1 VSEPPVRARSIA
13 RRLIAAAAL
22 WVVLMLVV
30 GGLLLSNLFREP
42 IEQNFDQRLGFLLD
56 TLIAAVDLTPSGQA
70 IQRQSMG
77 EPRFLR
83 QYSGWYWQVVRLE
96 DSTVLSRSRSMWDF
110 EISLPEAGGSN
121 AAERSY
127 TLDGPLGQNLQI
139 LEKRITEEGV
149 PGAYLFLVGTDRA
162 DLVAAIGAFNITLLW
177 SLGVLGVGLIGAIF
191 LQVRFGLLPLQRIR
205 QALADVRDGRAE
217 RLAGD
222 FPSEIRPLADELNGL
237 LDHTN
242 EVLARARAHVGNLAH
257 ALKTPL
263 AVLTNEGEK
272 PSDDMAAVVNQ
283 QTALMRRHVDHHL
296 ARARAIGQAS
306 LLRGQTPLL
315 PVLQSL
321 ARTLEKIH
329 DRAGI
334 TITVNA
340 QDQLAFRGEQNDL
353 EEMLG
358 NLLDNAC
365 TWAASRVTLQAEA
378 VSAAGAGG
386 LQIRLIIDDD
396 GPGIASD
403 LRVEIFDR
411 GRRGDETKPGSGL
424 GLAIV
429 RDIATLYGGL
439 VEIGDIPGDGPGN
452 PPKSGLRA
460 ILTLPGTRLAEPDP
474 A

>member
-1 VSEPPVRARSIA
+1 LSRAKSIA
-13 RRLIAAAAL
+13 GRLIAAAAL

-42 IEQNFDQRLGFLLD
+42 IEQSFEQRLGFLLD
-56 TLIAAVDLTPSGQA
+56 TLIASVDLTPAGRA
-70 IQRQSMG
+70 VQRQPMG

-83 QYSGWYWQVVRLE
+83 QYSGWYWQVSRAA
-96 DSTVLSRSRSMWDF
+96 DGSVLSRSRSMWDF
-110 EISLPEAGGSN
+110 EIAVPARTQGDP
-121 AAERSY
+121 AERSY
-127 TLDGPLGQNLQI
+127 ARDGPLEQDLQV
-139 LEKRITEEGV
+139 LEKRITEDGV
-149 PGAYLFLVGTDRA
+149 PGAFIFLVATDRA
-162 DLVAAIGAFNITLLW
+162 DLVAAIEAFNITLLW
-177 SLGVLGVGLIGAIF
+177 SLGVLGAGLITAIF

-205 QALADVRDGRAE
+205 LALADVRDGRAE

-222 FPSEIRPLADELNGL
+222 FPNEIRPLADELNGL
-237 LDHTN
+237 LDHTH

-272 PSDDMAAVVNQ
+272 PSEDVAAVVGQ

-306 LLRGQTPLL
+306 LLRSQIPLL

-334 TITVNA
+334 TIVVHA
-340 QDQLAFRGEQNDL
+340 EDRLAFRGEQNDL

-365 TWAASRVTLQAEA
+365 KWAQSEVALRADS
-378 VSAAGAGG
+378 VSGTAAGGF
-386 LQIRLIIDDD
+386 QIRIVIDDD
-396 GPGIASD
+396 GPGIAPE
-403 LRVEIFDR
+403 LRREIFNR
-411 GRRGDETKPGSGL
+411 GKRGDESKPGSGL

-429 RDIATLYGGL
+429 RDIAALYGGQA
-439 VEIGDIPGDGPGN
+439 EIGDAPTG
-452 PPKSGLRA
+452 GLRA
-460 ILTLPGTRLAEPDP
+460 ILTLPGARLAESDP
-474 A
+474 T

>member
-1 VSEPPVRARSIA
+1 VPQSPVRAKSIA
-13 RRLIAAAAL
+13 GRLIAAAAL
-22 WVVLMLVV
+22 WVALMLVV

-42 IEQNFDQRLGFLLD
+42 IEQSFEQRLGFLLD
-56 TLIAAVDLTPSGQA
+56 TLIAAVDLTPDGQA
-70 IQRQSMG
+70 IQRQPMG

-83 QYSGWYWQVVRLE
+83 QYSGWYWQVGSLE
-96 DSTVLSRSRSMWDF
+96 SGKVLGRSRSMWDF
-110 EISLPEAGGSN
+110 EIPLPAAGGN
-121 AAERSY
+121 DATERSY
-127 TLDGPLGQNLQI
+127 ALDGPLSQKLQV

-149 PGAYLFLVGTDRA
+149 PGAYVFLVATDRA

-177 SLGVLGVGLIGAIF
+177 SLGVLGVGLIAAIF

-205 QALADVRDGRAE
+205 RALADVRDGRAD

-222 FPSEIRPLADELNGL
+222 FPNEIRPLADELNGL

-263 AVLTNEGEK
+263 AVLTNEGER
-272 PSDDMAAVVNQ
+272 PSEDVAAVVNQ

-306 LLRGQTPLL
+306 LLRSHIPLL

-329 DRAGI
+329 ERAGV
-334 TITVNA
+334 TITVDA
-340 QDQLAFRGEQNDL
+340 EERLAFRGEQNDL

-365 TWAASRVTLQAEA
+365 KWAASEVTLRAES
-378 VSAAGAGG
+378 VSAPGAGG
-386 LQIRLIIDDD
+386 LQIRLVIDDD
-396 GPGIASD
+396 GPGIAPD
-403 LRVEIFDR
+403 LRSEIFDR

-429 RDIATLYGGL
+429 RDIATLYGGH
-439 VEIGDIPGDGPGN
+439 VDIGDIPGN
-452 PPKSGLRA
+452 PPESGLRA
-460 ILTLPGTRLAEPDP
+460 ILTLPGARAH
-474 A
+474 

>member
-1 VSEPPVRARSIA
+1 
-13 RRLIAAAAL
+13 
-22 WVVLMLVV
+22 
-30 GGLLLSNLFREP
+30 
-42 IEQNFDQRLGFLLD
+42 
-56 TLIAAVDLTPSGQA
+56 
-70 IQRQSMG
+70 
-77 EPRFLR
+77 
-83 QYSGWYWQVVRLE
+83 
-96 DSTVLSRSRSMWDF
+96 MWDF
-110 EISLPEAGGSN
+110 EIPLPEAGGPGG
-121 AAERSY
+121 AERSY
-127 TLDGPLGQNLQI
+127 ALDGPLGQKLHV
-139 LEKRITEEGV
+139 LEKRITEEGI
-149 PGAYLFLVGTDRA
+149 PGAYVFLVATDRA

-177 SLGVLGVGLIGAIF
+177 SLGVLGMGLIAAIF

-222 FPSEIRPLADELNGL
+222 FPNEIRPLADELNGL

-263 AVLTNEGEK
+263 SVLTNEGEK
-272 PSDDMAAVVNQ
+272 PSADVTAVVRQ

-306 LLRGQTPLL
+306 LLRGQIPLL

-329 DRAGI
+329 DRSGI
-334 TITVNA
+334 SITV
-340 QDQLAFRGEQNDL
+340 DSDDRLAFRGEQNDL

-365 TWAASRVTLQAEA
+365 NWANSRVTLQTEA

-396 GPGIASD
+396 GPGIAPD
-403 LRVEIFDR
+403 LRPEIFDR

-429 RDIATLYGGL
+429 RDIAMLYGGH
-439 VEIGDIPGDGPGN
+439 VEIGDAPTG
-452 PPKSGLRA
+452 GLRA
-460 ILTLPGTRLAEPDP
+460 ILTLPGARIAATGP

>member
-1 VSEPPVRARSIA
+1 MPETPVRAKSIA
-13 RRLIAAAAL
+13 VRLIAAATL
-22 WVVLMLVV
+22 WVALMLVV

-42 IEQNFDQRLGFLLD
+42 IEQSFEQRLGFLLD
-56 TLIAAVDLTPSGQA
+56 TLIAAVDLTPEGRA
-70 IQRQSMG
+70 LQRQPMG
-77 EPRFLR
+77 EPRFLQ
-83 QYSGWYWQVVRLE
+83 QYSGWYWQVGRLE
-96 DSTVLSRSRSMWDF
+96 DATVLNRSRSMWDF
-110 EISLPEAGGSN
+110 EIPLPATGER
-121 AAERSY
+121 AAPERSY
-127 TLDGPLGQNLQI
+127 ALDGPLGQKLQV
-139 LEKRITEEGV
+139 LEKRITEDGV
-149 PGAYLFLVGTDRA
+149 PGAYVFLVATDRA

-177 SLGVLGVGLIGAIF
+177 SLGVLGVGLIAAIF

-222 FPSEIRPLADELNGL
+222 FPNEIRPLADELNGL
-237 LDHTN
+237 LDHTT

-272 PSDDMAAVVNQ
+272 PSADVAAVVSQ

-306 LLRGQTPLL
+306 LLRGQIPLL

-329 DRAGI
+329 DRSGI
-334 TITVNA
+334 TINVGA
-340 QDQLAFRGEQNDL
+340 EDRLVFRGEQNDL

-365 TWAASRVTLQAEA
+365 KWAKSRVTLRADS

-386 LQIRLIIDDD
+386 LKIRIIIEDD
-396 GPGIASD
+396 GPGIAPD
-403 LRVEIFDR
+403 LRGEIFDR

-429 RDIATLYGGL
+429 RDIATLYGGQ
-439 VEIGDIPGDGPGN
+439 VEIADIPDDAPH
-452 PPKSGLRA
+452 SGLRA
-460 ILTLPGTRLAEPDP
+460 ILTLPGARMADTGP

>member
-1 VSEPPVRARSIA
+1 MAVPETPVRAKSIA
-13 RRLIAAAAL
+13 VRLIAAASL
-22 WVVLMLVV
+22 WIGLMLVV

-42 IEQNFDQRLGFLLD
+42 IEQSFEQRLGFLLD
-56 TLIAAVDLTPSGQA
+56 TLIAAIDLTPDGRA
-70 IQRQSMG
+70 LQRQPME
-77 EPRFLR
+77 EPRFLQ
-83 QYSGWYWQVVRLE
+83 QYSGWYWQVSRVE
-96 DSTVLSRSRSMWDF
+96 NGKVLSQSRSMWDF
-110 EISLPEAGGSN
+110 EIPLP
-121 AAERSY
+121 AAVGRRATGQSY
-127 TLDGPLGQNLQI
+127 ALDGPLSQKLQV

-149 PGAYLFLVGTDRA
+149 PGAYMFLVATDRS

-177 SLGVLGVGLIGAIF
+177 SLGVLGLGLIAAIV
-191 LQVRFGLLPLQRIR
+191 LQVRFGLAPLQRIR

-237 LDHTN
+237 LDHTSD
-242 EVLARARAHVGNLAH
+242 VLARARAHVGNLAH

-272 PSDDMAAVVNQ
+272 PSPEMTAVVSQ

-306 LLRGQTPLL
+306 LLRGQIPIL
-315 PVLQSL
+315 PVLLSL

-329 DRAGI
+329 DRSGI
-334 TITVNA
+334 AISVKA
-340 QDQLAFRGEQNDL
+340 EDRLAFRGEQNDL

-365 TWAASRVTLQAEA
+365 TWAQSRVTLQAD
-378 VSAAGAGG
+378 SLSAGAGG
-386 LQIRLIIDDD
+386 LQVRIIIDDD
-396 GPGIASD
+396 GPGIAPE
-403 LRVEIFDR
+403 LRLEIFDR

-429 RDIATLYGGL
+429 RDIAALYGGH
-439 VEIGDIPGDGPGN
+439 VEIGDAPAG
-452 PPKSGLRA
+452 GLRTV
-460 ILTLPGTRLAEPDP
+460 LSLPGARVADSDLA
-474 A
+474 

>member
-1 VSEPPVRARSIA
+1 MTPSENHKAKSIA
-13 RRLIAAAAL
+13 VRLIAAAAL
-22 WVVLMLVV
+22 WVALMLVV

-42 IEQNFDQRLGFLLD
+42 IEQSFEQRLGFLLD
-56 TLIAAVDLTPSGQA
+56 TLIAAVDLTPAGQA
-70 IQRQSMG
+70 IQRQPMG
-77 EPRFLR
+77 EPRFLQ
-83 QYSGWYWQVVRLE
+83 QYSGWYWQVSRLE
-96 DSTVLSRSRSMWDF
+96 DATVLGRSRSMWDF
-110 EISLPEAGGSN
+110 EIPLPVRSGDGT
-121 AAERSY
+121 AERSY
-127 TLDGPLGQNLQI
+127 ALDGPLGQKLQV

-149 PGAYLFLVGTDRA
+149 PGAYVFLVATDRA

-177 SLGVLGVGLIGAIF
+177 SLGALGVGLIAAIF

-222 FPSEIRPLADELNGL
+222 FPTEIRPLADELNGL
-237 LDHTN
+237 LDHTT

-272 PSDDMAAVVNQ
+272 PSADAAAVVSQ

-296 ARARAIGQAS
+296 ARARAIGQAP
-306 LLRGQTPLL
+306 LLRGQIPIM

-329 DRAGI
+329 DREAIAIAVSG
-334 TITVNA
+334 
-340 QDQLAFRGEQNDL
+340 DDRLAFRGEQNDL

-365 TWAASRVTLQAEA
+365 KWAAARVSLRAEA

-386 LQIRLIIDDD
+386 LQIRLIVDDD
-396 GPGIASD
+396 GPGIAPD
-403 LRVEIFDR
+403 LRQEIFDR
-411 GRRGDETKPGSGL
+411 GRRVDETKPGSGL

-429 RDIATLYGGL
+429 RDIATLYGGDVTL
-439 VEIGDIPGDGPGN
+439 GDAPDG
-452 PPKSGLRA
+452 GLRA
-460 ILTLPGTRLAEPDP
+460 ILVLPGARMAGD
-474 A
+474 